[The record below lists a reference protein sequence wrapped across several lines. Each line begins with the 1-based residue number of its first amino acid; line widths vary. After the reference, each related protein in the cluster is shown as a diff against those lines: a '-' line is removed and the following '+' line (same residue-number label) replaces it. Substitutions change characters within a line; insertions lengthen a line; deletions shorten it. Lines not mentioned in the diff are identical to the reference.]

1 MGFYDLSKE
10 ERKQFVQA
18 LKEDIEKDLEQGNHT
33 AIERYASDQ
42 DTYIRKTTYL
52 IIGRY
57 YWNHPLKRTRI
68 LDILETLID
77 HPYEKVRQTVVYSLG
92 EIGKKHAEDVLTLL
106 ERGFHDP
113 YHAVRNATIGALKQM
128 SEKNPVPTLQFAK
141 KLLHHQNPEIRRV
154 IVHGIELRGRT
165 HPEDILPLLAEVQH
179 DKDAKVRSYVV
190 HVVAQSSYKN
200 GCLEKVIASLKTWG
214 NKKLVEKA
222 LREILDV
229 HKRYENFSEKTYQ
242 EAFDYINQQF
252 EGRFQ
257 EHT

>member
-1 MGFYDLSKE
+1 MGFYDLLKE
-10 ERKQFVQA
+10 EKKQFVQT
-18 LKEDIEKDLEQGNHT
+18 LKKDIEKDLEQGNHT
-33 AIERYASDQ
+33 TIVRYASDK
-42 DTYIRKTTYL
+42 DTHIRKNTYL

-57 YWNHPLKRTRI
+57 YGNHPLKRTRI
-68 LDILETLID
+68 LEILEELID
-77 HPYEKVRQTVVYSLG
+77 HPHEKVRQTAVYSLG
-92 EIGKKHAEDVLTLL
+92 EIGKKHAEEVLTLI

-113 YHAVRNATIGALKQM
+113 HHSVRNAAIGALKQM
-128 SEKNPVPTLQFAK
+128 SERSPVPTLQFAK
-141 KLLHHQNPEIRRV
+141 KLIHHTNPEIRRI

-179 DKDAKVRSYVV
+179 DKDATVRSYLV
-190 HVVAQSSYKN
+190 HVIAQSSYKK
-200 GCLEKVIASLKTWG
+200 GCLEKVIASLQTWD

-252 EGRFQ
+252 EGRYKD
-257 EHT
+257 HT